1 MGLPELP
8 GPPLLTIIIQNTM
21 SNFNTQIDINTDS
34 FEYQQQLPYGFFT
47 PEVEEEETEENTFT
61 TL

>member
-1 MGLPELP
+1 
-8 GPPLLTIIIQNTM
+8 M
-21 SNFNTQIDINTDS
+21 SNFSTQIDCNTDS

-47 PEVEEEETEENTFT
+47 PEVEDQEEEETDTFT

>member
-1 MGLPELP
+1 
-8 GPPLLTIIIQNTM
+8 M

-47 PEVEEEETEENTFT
+47 PEVEEEEETEENTFT

>member
-1 MGLPELP
+1 LADTA
-8 GPPLLTIIIQNTM
+8 PLITIIFYNTM

-47 PEVEEEETEENTFT
+47 PEVEEEEETEENTFT